1 MDKKVETL
9 QDKFMKNIKSKFENK
24 PKEND
29 IPKVENGTMNNI
41 LKNIVQMPSKL
52 FLGNSPDRVSVK
64 PKKKGENPLHTG
76 PGKEMM

>member
-1 MDKKVETL
+1 MKKT
-9 QDKFMKNIKSKFENK
+9 KNKHENK
-24 PKEND
+24 PKESD
-29 IPKVENGTMNNI
+29 IPKVENSTMNNI
-41 LKNIVQMPSKL
+41 LKNIVQIPTKL